1 MEGIHITNPNQT
13 NNETALGIEF
23 GSTRIKAVRINRSR
37 EVLESG
43 SHHWESKFLG
53 GHWTYS
59 LEDVEAGLKDAVS
72 KLTDAAGPATA
83 IGISAMMHGYL
94 VFDKDGNLLVP
105 FRTWKDSTTKESA
118 DKLTE
123 LFEFNIPERW
133 SVAHLY
139 QAVLNKEPHVK
150 DIAFITTL
158 AGYVHWRLT
167 GRKVIGAGDASGMF
181 PISGGTWNP
190 DFVDKFRELTGIDWP
205 AIAPEILTAGQDAG
219 SLTDEGREYLFGTGK
234 DIAASSCRLCPPEG
248 DAGTGMV
255 SCKAIAPGTGNVS
268 AGTSIFA
275 MIVLEKPLSKLYREI
290 DIVTTPDGRDVA
302 MVHYNECTSR
312 IDPRIEL
319 FAEAFEFFGRKIDTR
334 ELYDGLYEYA
344 LKKDSRLGA
353 FMRETLESAVSDLAS
368 GIRVLT
374 EDEHVRV
381 DRLAGHGGFFKSGL
395 AGRTIMSELTG
406 IPIELSE
413 TAAEGGAWG
422 IALLADYLNDADQM
436 TLGEYLEAK

>member
-1 MEGIHITNPNQT
+1 
-13 NNETALGIEF
+13 
-23 GSTRIKAVRINRSR
+23 
-37 EVLESG
+37 
-43 SHHWESKFLG
+43 
-53 GHWTYS
+53 
-59 LEDVEAGLKDAVS
+59 
-72 KLTDAAGPATA
+72 
-83 IGISAMMHGYL
+83 MMHGYL
-94 VFDKDGNLLVP
+94 VFDKNGNLLVP
-105 FRTWKDSTTKESA
+105 FRTWKDTTTKEAA
-118 DKLTE
+118 DKLTT
-123 LFEFNIPERW
+123 LFDFNIPERW
-133 SVAHLY
+133 SIAHLY
-139 QAVLNKEPHVK
+139 QAILNNEVHVK

-167 GRKVIGAGDASGMF
+167 GKKVIGVGDASGMF

-190 DFVDKFRELTGIDWP
+190 EFIGKFRNLTGIDWP
-205 AIAPEILTAGQDAG
+205 LIAPEILTAGQDAG
-219 SLTDEGREYLFGTGK
+219 SLTDEGREYLFGSRT
-234 DIAASSCRLCPPEG
+234 DMAAECCGLCPPEG

-275 MIVLEKPLSKLYREI
+275 MIVLEKPLSRLHREI

-302 MVHYNECTSR
+302 MVHYNECTSK

-319 FAEAFEFFGRKIDTR
+319 FAEAFEYFGRKIETK

-344 LKKDSRLGA
+344 LKAPSRLQV

-395 AGRTIMSELTG
+395 AGKTIMSELTG

-436 TLGEYLEAK
+436 TLGEFLEAR